1 MNSVLLAVA
10 KSNAQQTSRPL
21 YAGTLNP
28 RLGRVKKVHPLFFKI
43 GSIQGR
49 LEDKKRRTMKVIMQP
64 VGFVRTE
71 ARQIPKH
78 FSISQV
84 EGELVIDEAYRDGLE
99 GISPGDRIVVL
110 FWFHKSEK
118 FSPAYLKQY
127 PRGDRQRK
135 KRGVFNLCSPI
146 RPNAIGLSI
155 VHVLEKKEQPCAS
168 VASTCWTGHRSLT

>member
-1 MNSVLLAVA
+1 
-10 KSNAQQTSRPL
+10 
-21 YAGTLNP
+21 
-28 RLGRVKKVHPLFFKI
+28 
-43 GSIQGR
+43 
-49 LEDKKRRTMKVIMQP
+49 MKVIMQP

-155 VHVLEKKEQPCAS
+155 VHVLEKKGTTLRVRGIDMLDGTPILDLKPCKEIE
-168 VASTCWTGHRSLT
+168 GDGKP